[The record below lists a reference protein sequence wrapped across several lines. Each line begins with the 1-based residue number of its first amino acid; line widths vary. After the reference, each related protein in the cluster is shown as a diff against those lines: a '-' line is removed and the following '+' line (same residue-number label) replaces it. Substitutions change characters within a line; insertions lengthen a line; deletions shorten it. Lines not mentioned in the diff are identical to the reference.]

1 MFYNTHE
8 QAVVTYCYIDTST
21 HTSSIQYLFPKY
33 HALYFAHVMV
43 VIDMVRSKLF
53 YHYKENITKKKIQRN
68 NNN

>member
-21 HTSSIQYLFPKY
+21 HTSPIQYLFPKY

-43 VIDMVRSKLF
+43 VIDMVRSK
-53 YHYKENITKKKIQRN
+53 
-68 NNN
+68 